1 MEEESTLVRAEDPK
15 HVGRVSSEIK
25 PDSYRLYFKG
35 LVSEETV
42 ELLAGFGVAIC
53 DKDDNLLFQMKEQ
66 VHDSRVTVLEVEI
79 MALKRGLTE
88 AVGLGI
94 DNISIYSD
102 HYRIFE
108 LVSLLLDCQRFTCP
122 FASILLLMFLIC
134 LECFRSWRNLLLR
147 KRTLPY

>member
-35 LVSEETV
+35 LVSEETT

-66 VHDSRVTVLEVEI
+66 VHDSRVVTLMEVEL

-88 AVGLGI
+88 VVRLGI
-94 DNISIYSD
+94 DHISIYCD
-102 HYRIFE
+102 HYQIFE
-108 LVSLLLDCQRFTCP
+108 LVSLLLDCYVSHVQFP
-122 FASILLLMFLIC
+122 LILLLVFC
-134 LECFRSWRNLLLR
+134 LECF
-147 KRTLPY
+147 

>member
-15 HVGRVSSEIK
+15 HVGRVSGEIK

-35 LVSEETV
+35 LVSEETTK
-42 ELLAGFGVAIC
+42 LLAGFGVAIC

-94 DNISIYSD
+94 DHISIYSD

-108 LVSLLLDCQRFTCP
+108 LVSLLLDCQGSHVP
-122 FASILLLMFLIC
+122 LLQSC
-134 LECFRSWRNLLLR
+134 
-147 KRTLPY
+147 Y